1 MGRRNVGRRVYVRRR
16 GPCPA
21 VWLTLMMMAALMA
34 FVFFARPTIQALTVD
49 LDQAPESAERVT
61 QEISFTGLEIYL
73 VTLAQMDDAA
83 LARVEAARY
92 VPRGAAGYVF
102 SEGGSYQVAGNG
114 YATREEAEK
123 VAASLSES
131 EDIEAKV
138 LRRGAAGALLRVTA
152 TQAQLSALVEGEAIV
167 RRLGQELSVYAL
179 ALDRGERQAPV
190 LRAALSLSAQEAAQA
205 GARLTKAAGEA
216 PNPVAAGIIELL
228 TQLSDDLS
236 LLAGEDQDTPLSFSS
251 KLKYAYLSTELKHID
266 FLNGL
271 VS

>member
-21 VWLTLMMMAALMA
+21 VWLTLLMMAALMA

-49 LDQAPESAERVT
+49 LDQAPPSEERVT
-61 QEISFTGLEIYL
+61 QEVSFAGHEIYL
-73 VTLAQMDDAA
+73 VTLARMEDAA

-114 YATREEAEK
+114 YATQEEAEK
-123 VAASLSES
+123 VAASLGEA
-131 EDIEAKV
+131 EGIEAGV
-138 LRRGAAGALLRVTA
+138 VRRGAEGALLRVTA
-152 TQAQLSALVEGEAIV
+152 TQAQLSALVEGEGMV
-167 RRLGQELSVYAL
+167 RRLGQELATYAL

-205 GARLTKAAGEA
+205 GARLSKAAGED
-216 PNPVAAGIIELL
+216 PNPVAAGVIELL

-236 LLAGEDQDTPLSFSS
+236 LLATEEQDTPLSFSS
-251 KLKYAYLSTELKHID
+251 KLKYAYLLTALNHID
-266 FLNGL
+266 FLNEL
-271 VS
+271 AR